1 MLDAKHCFA
10 FFPKASKLFV
20 MRRKHKIGC
29 KHAHFFSRRTTQIR
43 EGVREQ
49 QLTSWKK
56 NGSMRKKELT
66 FERRI
71 FVKFRDKDAHKD
83 HLTNEVAWH

>member
-29 KHAHFFSRRTTQIR
+29 KHAYFFFSQNNANTRGRRRTAINKLKEKQID
-43 EGVREQ
+43 E
-49 QLTSWKK
+49 
-56 NGSMRKKELT
+56 NKELT

-83 HLTNEVAWH
+83 HLNN